1 VIWDDSRIA
10 FVCTGVPRAT
20 DPPHIAEQWA
30 KLYSQRG
37 SGVPPCE
44 AASENVPSPDCP
56 SPSGEVEASV
66 SSQPTR
72 IWIQIR
78 PSNDE
83 TGDPG
88 AIEEAYFVVLNEMLV
103 LSDAAGFQIAEQK
116 LLVDD
121 DPARIA
127 RALLRARSAE
137 TEFSRPLPYRPLRL
151 A

>member
-1 VIWDDSRIA
+1 
-10 FVCTGVPRAT
+10 
-20 DPPHIAEQWA
+20 
-30 KLYSQRG
+30 LYSQRG

-44 AASENVPSPDCP
+44 AASEDVPSPDCP